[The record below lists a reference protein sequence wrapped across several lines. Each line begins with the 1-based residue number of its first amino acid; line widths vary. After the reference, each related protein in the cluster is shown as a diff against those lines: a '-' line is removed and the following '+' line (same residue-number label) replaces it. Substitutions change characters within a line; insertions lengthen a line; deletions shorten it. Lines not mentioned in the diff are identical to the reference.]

1 MILRA
6 RQGLH
11 GYASPGALVAP
22 VQRDRQAQ
30 PRPRRSASSTC
41 DDAWDFEQGPV
52 NVTMTNDGVRVVIA
66 PPTPVD
72 AVVQTAHL
80 LTFGE
85 EGRAGCPTF
94 KPTKNS
100 GLGLLVPVSK
110 FDLCTPTGVGDSGQR
125 YSMRMRIDSFP
136 ADKACQSGDITPDQ
150 PYGWAFRQ
158 ETICAE
164 GTMDAVSSAVVPV
177 HVPERIDCGKV
188 RRRACMRVQRSCV
201 RGEECDLYI
210 LTCLRSHTVLHR

>member
-52 NVTMTNDGVRVVIA
+52 NVTKTNDGVRVVIA

-72 AVVQTAHL
+72 AVVQMAHL

-150 PYGWAFRQ
+150 PYGWAFRHFFFL
-158 ETICAE
+158 AKKPSVLRARW
-164 GTMDAVSSAVVPV
+164 MPS
-177 HVPERIDCGKV
+177 
-188 RRRACMRVQRSCV
+188 RRRSSPC
-201 RGEECDLYI
+201 
-210 LTCLRSHTVLHR
+210 TCLKESTAARCAGERACACSAPACAAKSAICTS